1 VTTTSTRELRNV
13 ISFGGRSSLLLA
25 IASLLGLIA
34 FFWPF
39 LLHAD
44 GTMNAAHASDAPW
57 IFVMLLPLLLAIV
70 LAEVAEG
77 ALDTKAVA
85 LLGVLA
91 ACGTALRLPGG
102 VTGFEPVFFLL
113 LPAGRV
119 LGKGFG
125 FVLGALTLFASAL
138 ITGGVGPWL
147 PFQMFGAAWVGFVA
161 GCLPRATGRR
171 ELLMLA
177 TYGAVAGLAYGF
189 LLNLWFWPFGSEAGS
204 QVAFVEGAPL
214 AENLRRYWGFYV
226 ATSLGWDIPRAVG
239 NFILVLVAGRPVINA
254 LRRVSRRAA
263 FGVAVEFAPA
273 APEGGV
279 SGPGS
284 ARR

>member
-1 VTTTSTRELRNV
+1 MTTTSTRELRNV

-44 GTMNAAHASDAPW
+44 GTMNAAHSSDAPW

-102 VTGFEPVFFLL
+102 VTGFEPVSSLRCSVAPLL
-113 LPAGRV
+113 ACSV
-119 LGKGFG
+119 
-125 FVLGALTLFASAL
+125 ASAL
-138 ITGGVGPWL
+138 TP
-147 PFQMFGAAWVGFVA
+147 
-161 GCLPRATGRR
+161 PR
-171 ELLMLA
+171 
-177 TYGAVAGLAYGF
+177 
-189 LLNLWFWPFGSEAGS
+189 
-204 QVAFVEGAPL
+204 
-214 AENLRRYWGFYV
+214 
-226 ATSLGWDIPRAVG
+226 
-239 NFILVLVAGRPVINA
+239 
-254 LRRVSRRAA
+254 
-263 FGVAVEFAPA
+263 
-273 APEGGV
+273 
-279 SGPGS
+279 
-284 ARR
+284 